1 MRPSRLLPA
10 IILLL
15 ACDLHVDNLDDVDV
29 QDLRA
34 HPTRAKIAAAA
45 TGLLAG
51 ARREIATRNGL
62 VSTLGIL
69 GRESYNFDVS
79 DARQVVELLEAPQL
93 NPGNAAFGGAF
104 WTDAYRNVRAAS
116 SLLGAI
122 DTAPASV
129 MNDADKAAS
138 RGFTLTLAA
147 LAYLQIIDTRDDNGA
162 VIQTSA
168 DPRRLDPL
176 VDKLTVFA
184 HIDQLLDEGAAS
196 LQLGGATFPFPLGS
210 GFAGFDTP
218 ATFLR
223 ANRAIAARA
232 RLYHGDHAG
241 ALIALGDSFIS
252 ADPTGPRLDLGVY
265 HAFGTGSGDQVDGL
279 TDPNLLA
286 HPSIEPEAE
295 PRANGQPDLRVARK
309 LRPVMARTLRMLTSD
324 RAFTIYP
331 NAREPVPIIR
341 NEELILI
348 RAEANIGTGQIA
360 AAAAD
365 LNFIR
370 TNSGGLAPRVDLTA
384 GNITD
389 ELLRQRRY
397 SLLFEGGHR
406 WIDLRRN
413 GRLAD
418 LPLDRPD
425 HHIHAAFPIPL
436 EETDARR

>member
-1 MRPSRLLPA
+1 MRPSRLLPV
-10 IILLL
+10 IVLLL
-15 ACDLHVDNLDDVDV
+15 ACDLQVDNLDDVDV

-93 NPGNAAFGGAF
+93 DPGDVAFGGAF
-104 WTDAYRNVRAAS
+104 WTDGYRNVRATL
-116 SLLGAI
+116 SLLQAI
-122 DTAPASV
+122 DAASATV
-129 MNDADKAAS
+129 LSDAEKAAT
-138 RGFTLTLAA
+138 RGFTQTLAA

-168 DPRRLDPL
+168 DPRHLDPL
-176 VDKLTVFA
+176 VDKATVFA
-184 HIDQLLDEGAAS
+184 HIDRLLDDGAANLS
-196 LQLGGATFPFPLGS
+196 LGGARFPFPLGS

-218 ATFLR
+218 ATFAQ
-223 ANRAIAARA
+223 ANRALAARA

-241 ALIALGDSFIS
+241 ALLALTASFLS
-252 ADPTGPRLDLGVY
+252 VDPAAPRLGLGVY

-286 HPSIEPEAE
+286 HPSIESQAEAR
-295 PRANGQPDLRVARK
+295 PTGDPDLRVARK
-309 LRPVMARTLRMLTSD
+309 LRPVMPRTLRMLTSD
-324 RAFTIYP
+324 RAFALYP
-331 NAREPVPIIR
+331 DARAPVPIIR

-348 RAEANIGTGQIA
+348 RAEANIGLGQID

-370 TNSGGLAPRVDLTA
+370 TIAGGLGPRVDLTA

-406 WIDLRRN
+406 WIDLRRH

-418 LPLDRPD
+418 LPLDRPE